1 MLNHADILAAIAA
14 ANIDLD
20 DLRFEHEYVGIR
32 IQDDSYGLRAGDS
45 VDHIS
50 HIWDDGEDTGEELSG
65 VCALGANSFS
75 RFARRGGRVPYIGR
89 TVLVLGA
96 DRASYGEDE
105 GELVMEDAT
114 VLAVLHL

>member
-1 MLNHADILAAIAA
+1 MLRYDEILSAIAA

-20 DLRFEHEYVGIR
+20 DLRFEHGYIGIR
-32 IQDDSYGLRAGDS
+32 IQDDAYGLRAGDA

-50 HIWDDGEDTGEELSG
+50 HIWDDGVDTGEELSG
-65 VCALGANSFS
+65 VCALGANAFF
-75 RFARRGGRVPYIGR
+75 RFASFRGRVPYIGR

-96 DRASYGEDE
+96 DRVSYGEDE